1 MLKCVKQKNGG
12 YTLTDIK
19 KAAASGILISI
30 GGCVLLASTKSG
42 MMWAGAVLFS
52 LGLFAICEYGFNL
65 YTGKVGYIAEHFKDF
80 KYIRL
85 VLLILVVNLLTTFIM
100 GILVSFCLPDI
111 AESAR
116 ASYASKLAADPKKWV
131 LSSILCGLL
140 MYLAVDLWKRGQKI
154 GVFLCVPVFIFSGF
168 DHSIANSFYNGA
180 AIGEQTFTFRNLA
193 FVVVVVLGNALGG
206 MILPMLTR
214 KWRKTSE
221 S

>member
-1 MLKCVKQKNGG
+1 M
-12 YTLTDIK
+12 LTDIK

-30 GGCVLLASTKSG
+30 GGCVLLASSKAG
-42 MMWAGAVLFS
+42 MMRAGAVLFT
-52 LGLFAICEYGFNL
+52 LGLFAICEYDFNL
-65 YTGKVGYIAEHFKDF
+65 YTDKVGYIAEHFKDF

-100 GILVSFCLPDI
+100 GILVSFCLPEI

-140 MYLAVDLWKRGQKI
+140 MYLEVDLWRRGQTI
-154 GVFLCVPVFIFSGF
+154 GVNLSVPVFIYRAF

-193 FVVVVVLGNALGG
+193 FVFVVVLGNALGG

>member
-1 MLKCVKQKNGG
+1 M
-12 YTLTDIK
+12 LTDIK

-193 FVVVVVLGNALGG
+193 FVFVVVLGNAIGG

>member
-1 MLKCVKQKNGG
+1 M
-12 YTLTDIK
+12 LTDIK

-52 LGLFAICEYGFNL
+52 LGLFAICEYG
-65 YTGKVGYIAEHFKDF
+65 KVGYIAEHFKDF

-100 GILVSFCLPDI
+100 GILVSFCLPEI

-154 GVFLCVPVFIFSGF
+154 GVFLCVPVFIFSG
-168 DHSIANSFYNGA
+168 NSFYNGA
-180 AIGEQTFTFRNLA
+180 AIGEQTFTLRNLA
-193 FVVVVVLGNALGG
+193 FVFVVVLGNAIGG